1 MRSKTITD
9 NIAVPTK
16 EIVGGLISF
25 IDNMGESGELEEFEE
40 EIWLLELAA
49 ARIITSV
56 RTINFLGV
64 GLIVSN
70 LFWVLNTLGYI

>member
-16 EIVGGLISF
+16 EIVGGLIRF
-25 IDNMGESGELEEFEE
+25 IASMGESEEEELGE

>member
-25 IDNMGESGELEEFEE
+25 IDSMGESEEEELGE

>member
-25 IDNMGESGELEEFEE
+25 IDSMGESEEELGG

-64 GLIVSN
+64 RLIVSN

>member
-25 IDNMGESGELEEFEE
+25 IDSMGESEEEEELGE

-70 LFWVLNTLGYI
+70 LFWVLTTLGYI

>member
-25 IDNMGESGELEEFEE
+25 IDSMGESEEEEELGG

>member
-16 EIVGGLISF
+16 HIVGGLISF
-25 IDNMGESGELEEFEE
+25 IDSMGESEEERGE

-64 GLIVSN
+64 GIIVSN

>member
-25 IDNMGESGELEEFEE
+25 IDSMGESEEEELAE

>member
-16 EIVGGLISF
+16 EVVGGLISF
-25 IDNMGESGELEEFEE
+25 IDSMGESEEEELGE

-70 LFWVLNTLGYI
+70 LFWVLNTLEYI

>member
-25 IDNMGESGELEEFEE
+25 IDSMGESEE
-40 EIWLLELAA
+40 EELGEEVWLLELAA

>member
-1 MRSKTITD
+1 MRSKTIAD
-9 NIAVPTK
+9 NIAIPTR

-25 IDNMGESGELEEFEE
+25 IDSMGESEEEELGE

-70 LFWVLNTLGYI
+70 LFWALNTLGYI

>member
-25 IDNMGESGELEEFEE
+25 IDSMGESEEEELGE

-70 LFWVLNTLGYI
+70 LFWVLNTLEYI

>member
-16 EIVGGLISF
+16 EIVGGLIRF
-25 IDNMGESGELEEFEE
+25 IDSMGESEEEELGE

>member
-16 EIVGGLISF
+16 EVVGGLISF
-25 IDNMGESGELEEFEE
+25 IDSMGESEEEELGE

>member
-25 IDNMGESGELEEFEE
+25 IDSMGESEE
-40 EIWLLELAA
+40 EELGGEIWF
-49 ARIITSV
+49 RISCC
-56 RTINFLGV
+56 
-64 GLIVSN
+64 
-70 LFWVLNTLGYI
+70 

>member
-1 MRSKTITD
+1 MRSKTIAD
-9 NIAVPTK
+9 NIAIPTR

-25 IDNMGESGELEEFEE
+25 IDSMGESEEEELGE

-56 RTINFLGV
+56 ITINFLCV

>member
-25 IDNMGESGELEEFEE
+25 IDSMGESEEELGE

-70 LFWVLNTLGYI
+70 LFWVLNTLEYI

>member
-9 NIAVPTK
+9 TIAIPTR

-25 IDNMGESGELEEFEE
+25 IDSMGESEEEELGE

>member
-25 IDNMGESGELEEFEE
+25 IDSMGESEEEELGE

-56 RTINFLGV
+56 RSINFLGV

>member
-25 IDNMGESGELEEFEE
+25 IDSMGESEEEEELGE

>member
-25 IDNMGESGELEEFEE
+25 IDSMGESEEEELGG

>member
-25 IDNMGESGELEEFEE
+25 IDSMGESEEEELGE

-70 LFWVLNTLGYI
+70 LFWALNTLGYI

>member
-25 IDNMGESGELEEFEE
+25 IDSMGESEEEELGE

-70 LFWVLNTLGYI
+70 LFWVLNNLGYI

>member
-1 MRSKTITD
+1 MRSKTIAD
-9 NIAVPTK
+9 NIAIPTR

-25 IDNMGESGELEEFEE
+25 IDSMGESEEEELGE

>member
-1 MRSKTITD
+1 MRSKTIAD
-9 NIAVPTK
+9 NIAIPTR

-25 IDNMGESGELEEFEE
+25 IDSMGESEEELGE

>member
-16 EIVGGLISF
+16 HIVGGLISF
-25 IDNMGESGELEEFEE
+25 IDSMGESEEEELGE

>member
-1 MRSKTITD
+1 MRSKTIAD
-9 NIAVPTK
+9 NIAIPTK

-25 IDNMGESGELEEFEE
+25 IDSMGESEEEELGE